1 MSAFALPIVLARAP
15 VAVGPGPNNTTTTT
29 TTTTTEAPGKLDDII
44 IENDVTTTVVS
55 SKCVKVKVS
64 SDESSIFKSIETRT
78 DGMLVTESKEQREN
92 ELTV

>member
-29 TTTTTEAPGKLDDII
+29 TTTTEAPGKLDDII

-55 SKCVKVKVS
+55 ANWTKC
-64 SDESSIFKSIETRT
+64 
-78 DGMLVTESKEQREN
+78 
-92 ELTV
+92 

>member
-29 TTTTTEAPGKLDDII
+29 TEAPGKLDDII

-55 SKCVKVKVS
+55 ANWTKC
-64 SDESSIFKSIETRT
+64 
-78 DGMLVTESKEQREN
+78 
-92 ELTV
+92 